1 MRAAAGIWRYAPWL
15 AVAVGWAWTLSA
27 LAGPAAAQTSARPAP
42 VVTAAATSTGIVL
55 NWDEPDPGATGYQY
69 TLDAGETWRTI
80 YGPRVVY
87 GRVGAFPAGMATVQ
101 TITRAYGEDDLFASD
116 GAGLWRISRSSPGST
131 AAQFGLLGTTTIGRV
146 LINHGYRGLF
156 TNSGDQLYKIRISGD
171 RLTGRDFTN
180 VQGKDNPAVSP
191 PRLLTLP
198 ENVIATAQ
206 GRSNYYFLDSTGGLY
221 IIGRATTTDGHPN
234 SMRNATTTV
243 REGVVPLHGGVPA
256 AMVRRWHSPGSAIG
270 DTFLVTTATGT
281 ARLSRFSRLDLT
293 ATTTAQGIG
302 LVGDLPAG
310 IRTPVG
316 VAQSNSDKLFIA
328 DASDNS
334 LWAINSNRPGDV
346 AYSYTIPGLTPG
358 AEYRVQ
364 LRAAYAVG
372 YSEASAAVA
381 ATMPGVPPAQT
392 RAAPG
397 QVTGLLALPA
407 AGRPAVTLS
416 WLPPGGAVTGYEYSD
431 NGGDTWHGLPGRATT
446 AEISGG
452 NLSPGGVYSFQVRAI
467 NGVAAGAP
475 SGTAH
480 TPAQAP
486 PGTPYLTLLK
496 EAEAEMSASASQGSL
511 SSRLTADVLPGEL
524 FADGVERK
532 LTALTL
538 DSRGRMVLAYTP
550 AGEISPSAGNAVNV
564 AYESGA
570 TSGTFRLRETLLAG
584 FGGPSASI
592 MTITLPQRMSDPALL
607 AGQRMKIRFLRAGIA
622 PGAAAGVG
630 LPAVTDP
637 AITDPVA
644 QTSSFA
650 ALLSATPGGPEVT
663 QMMLTAGV
671 FIAVLFGTRNRR
683 GSGKLMACLGALVL
697 TPWIPALLGYG
708 SLILSSILTLV
719 IIAGAFAYRVLARP
733 VGV

>member
-27 LAGPAAAQTSARPAP
+27 LAGPAAAQTAARPAP

-87 GRVGAFPAGMATVQ
+87 GRVGAFPAGMGTVQ
-101 TITRAYGEDDLFASD
+101 TITAAYGPDDLFASD
-116 GAGLWRISRSSPGST
+116 GSGLWRISRTAPGST
-131 AAQFGLLGTTTIGRV
+131 AGKFGTVSTTTHIGRV
-146 LINHGYRGLF
+146 LISLGNRGLF
-156 TNSGDQLYKIRISGD
+156 TDSGEQIYRIRFIGD
-171 RLTGRDFTN
+171 RRTSKNITIT
-180 VQGKDNPAVSP
+180 QGLDSPAS
-191 PRLLTLP
+191 RLALP
-198 ENVIATAQ
+198 ENLISSAVGA
-206 GRSNYYFLDSTGGLY
+206 RNYYLLDSAGTLY
-221 IIGRATTTDGHPN
+221 HFPTSLWDDLA
-234 SMRNATTTV
+234 NAPTSTV

-256 AMVRRWHSPGSAIG
+256 AIVRRWHSPGSASG

-316 VAQSNSDKLFIA
+316 VAQSNPDKLFIA

-346 AYSYTIPGLTPG
+346 AYSYAIPGLTPG

-364 LRAAYAVG
+364 LRAAYAG
-372 YSEASAAVA
+372 GNSAASAAVA

-431 NGGDTWHGLPGRATT
+431 NGGDTWHGLPSRATT

-467 NGVAAGAP
+467 NGVAGGAP

-480 TPAQAP
+480 IPAQAP
-486 PGTPYLTLLK
+486 PGTPYMTLLD

-524 FADGVERK
+524 FVDGVERK

-570 TSGTFRLRETLLAG
+570 TSGTFRLRETLLSG

-592 MTITLPQRMSDPALL
+592 MTITLLQRMSDPALL

-637 AITDPVA
+637 AITDPIA